1 MEQRDRSVPGTQ
13 AQRAVFAGGCFWC
26 MEGPFH
32 AMPGVL
38 TVTPGYT
45 GGTTANPGYDEVCAR
60 EGLVA
65 YLPRCEAFSTHG
77 DTT

>member
-13 AQRAVFAGGCFWC
+13 AQRAVFA
-26 MEGPFH
+26 
-32 AMPGVL
+32 
-38 TVTPGYT
+38 